1 MSSATES
8 PIEPAIVLAAY
19 AEPVASGRRVLFVGP
34 ASSALPLRLLE
45 RGARVVLV
53 CDPDPVRLAEATA
66 KNRASSLS
74 FSALGDGQLAL
85 RDGAFDVAIVE
96 DAGITDPVALV
107 KRLRR
112 ALTPRGVAILA
123 SSNPETRVPLL
134 PQRASGAISLDYYAL
149 YDAVKAEFEHV
160 RMLGQ
165 APFVGYVIADFA
177 PEGTPEPSLDT
188 AFLPSGAE
196 EPEVFIAVASQHP
209 VELEAF
215 AVVQLPYRNVLSSAT
230 DDSEARRG
238 ARSAEAA
245 ARTKLS
251 ETEAELA
258 TERRATAGRETKL
271 REAETKLREAE
282 AKLRDGEG
290 RGRESETKLRE
301 SETKLRDGEAK
312 LREAETKLRDG
323 EAKLREAEAKLRGG
337 EGKGRESETKL
348 RENEAKLRENEAKLR
363 ENEAKL
369 RENEAKLREGET
381 KLRESEAKLRESET
395 KLREGETKLRE
406 GETKLRESET
416 KLRES
421 ETKLRESETGVFARD
436 AELTALRRELEQKNR
451 LLEAQDS
458 KLGELNHKLAQ
469 APSAE
474 EAAGAAA
481 DLGALERALAE
492 RGEHVRK
499 LEREL
504 REAERTGK
512 ELLRQL
518 PSLEGASAAAHQASE
533 TELAQKLAK
542 TQADLVATRWALEA
556 AVKRGATVETPEA

>member
-1 MSSATES
+1 MPSATES
-8 PIEPAIVLAAY
+8 TIEPAIVLAAY
-19 AEPVASGRRVLFVGP
+19 AEPVVSGRRVLFVGA
-34 ASSALPLRLLE
+34 ASSALPPRLLE

-53 CDPDPVRLAEATA
+53 CDPDPVRLAEASA

-107 KRLRR
+107 KKLRR

-123 SSNPETRVPLL
+123 STNPETRVPLL
-134 PQRASGAISLDYYAL
+134 PQRPSAVVSLDYYAL

-188 AFLPSGAE
+188 AFVPNGAE
-196 EPEVFIAVASQHP
+196 EPEIFVAVASQHP

-215 AVVQLPYRNVLSSAT
+215 AVVQLPYRSVV
-230 DDSEARRG
+230 SEAGGDSDALRR
-238 ARSAEAA
+238 ARSTESA
-245 ARTKLS
+245 ARAKLS
-251 ETEAELA
+251 EVEAELA
-258 TERRATAGRETKL
+258 KERQSLAP
-271 REAETKLREAE
+271 REA
-282 AKLRDGEG
+282 
-290 RGRESETKLRE
+290 
-301 SETKLRDGEAK
+301 
-312 LREAETKLRDG
+312 
-323 EAKLREAEAKLRGG
+323 
-337 EGKGRESETKL
+337 
-348 RENEAKLRENEAKLR
+348 
-363 ENEAKL
+363 
-369 RENEAKLREGET
+369 
-381 KLRESEAKLRESET
+381 
-395 KLREGETKLRE
+395 KLRE

-416 KLRES
+416 KLRELDTKLRELESKLRDGETKLRDSEAKSRESESKLRESETKLRDSEAKSRESESKLRESETKLRAAETKLRES
-421 ETKLRESETGVFARD
+421 ETKLREAETGVFARD
-436 AELTALRRELEQKNR
+436 AELAALRRELEQKNR

-469 APSAE
+469 GPSPE
-474 EAAGAAA
+474 EAAAHAA
-481 DLGALERALAE
+481 DLAALEKALVE

-504 REAERTGK
+504 REAERIGK
-512 ELLRQL
+512 ELVRQL
-518 PSLEGASAAAHQASE
+518 PAQGVPAGAGLGNE
-533 TELAQKLAK
+533 NELAQKLAK

-556 AVKRGATVETPEA
+556 AVKRGAAVETPEA